1 MPYFCVEK
9 LTRSLNDHS
18 KPVRGSRIAILGVS
32 YKAGVGDLRESP
44 ALRLIELLHGMGA
57 ELSYHDPHVPELEHH
72 GIRLACA
79 DLDDGALAEA
89 DIVCVVTSHST
100 VDYGR
105 VAERA
110 PLVIDFRN
118 VVPRGRDNVVRL

>member
-1 MPYFCVEK
+1 ME
-9 LTRSLNDHS
+9 SDE
-18 KPVRGSRIAILGVS
+18 PVVVKVVGS
-32 YKAGVGDLRESP
+32 E
-44 ALRLIELLHGMGA
+44 
-57 ELSYHDPHVPELEHH
+57 
-72 GIRLACA
+72 
-79 DLDDGALAEA
+79 AEA